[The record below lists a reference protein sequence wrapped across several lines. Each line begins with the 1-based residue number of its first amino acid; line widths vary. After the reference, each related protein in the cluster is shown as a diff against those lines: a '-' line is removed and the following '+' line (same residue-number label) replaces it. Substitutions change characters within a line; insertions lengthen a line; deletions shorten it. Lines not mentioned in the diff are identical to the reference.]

1 MSGVRRAHVVGWSIF
16 VTLVIILTTQDHGAE
31 LVSSV
36 DVSVASMGLCI
47 LVVVRMIRIQLP
59 PVRRQT
65 RLERSLYSQ
74 KLRWRI
80 KSKVGYLWSSGEHF
94 MSKSQLFLQFQLN
107 LNIILHLEIILLKYS
122 SNKKM
127 KILVKA
133 VSRKFFRMM
142 CSNIYV
148 NNSVVIQSLWFD
160 ILLRKVDNSLQNF
173 VISKIVVFKLY
184 ENHNPSM
191 QLCLTGIMRV
201 EDRHYLHQDIYKR
214 HCIW

>member
-1 MSGVRRAHVVGWSIF
+1 MIHICDTCYHSHHPGSRSWAGQLGWCQRGQHG
-16 VTLVIILTTQDHGAE
+16 TLYLGRGQDDQDSTATSLE
-31 LVSSV
+31 A
-36 DVSVASMGLCI
+36 D
-47 LVVVRMIRIQLP
+47 
-59 PVRRQT
+59 QT
-65 RLERSLYSQ
+65 RK
-74 KLRWRI
+74 KLLWWRI

-122 SNKKM
+122 SNKY